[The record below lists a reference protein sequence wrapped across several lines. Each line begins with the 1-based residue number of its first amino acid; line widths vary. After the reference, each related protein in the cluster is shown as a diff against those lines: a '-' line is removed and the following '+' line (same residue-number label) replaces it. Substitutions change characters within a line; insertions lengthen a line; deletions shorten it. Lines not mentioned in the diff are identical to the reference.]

1 MADHKSGR
9 LANFAIM
16 PNTDD
21 MRVKCACCMQTSL
34 MGSLTNFWGSRVA
47 SVAKNA
53 IHALHVISYEQ
64 SLQILTLTNAS
75 LECWQV

>member
-53 IHALHVISYEQ
+53 IHALHVIPYEE